1 MKKNFKII
9 SVISLVIIFISVL
22 LHIRYLNLD
31 AYIWNT
37 DGTLLTLGDKQY
49 KCEPLDNSVD
59 LNLDKQI
66 GKIQD
71 EDSSFRVWSIKGE
84 SINDRI
90 AIRGFMFPAEAYSR
104 IHTYIKK

>member
-9 SVISLVIIFISVL
+9 SVILLVIASISLFLYV
-22 LHIRYLNLD
+22 RYLNLD
-31 AYIWNT
+31 AYIWSA
-37 DGTLLTLGDKQY
+37 DGTLLTLGNKQY
-49 KCEPLDNSVD
+49 KSESLDNSLD
-59 LNLDKQI
+59 SKLDKQI
-66 GKIQD
+66 GKIKD

-104 IHTYIKK
+104 IDTCIKK

>member
-9 SVISLVIIFISVL
+9 SVILLVIVSINVFFYV
-22 LHIRYLNLD
+22 RYLNLD
-31 AYIWNT
+31 TYTWNT
-37 DGTLLTLGDKQY
+37 DGTLLILGEKQY

-71 EDSSFRVWSIKGE
+71 EDSSFRVCSIKGE

-104 IHTYIKK
+104 IDTYIKK

>member
-9 SVISLVIIFISVL
+9 SVILLVIVSISLFLYVKY
-22 LHIRYLNLD
+22 INLD
-31 AYIWNT
+31 SYIWST

-49 KCEPLDNSVD
+49 KSESLDNSVD
-59 LNLDKQI
+59 SKLDKQI
-66 GKIQD
+66 GKIKD

-90 AIRGFMFPAEAYSR
+90 AIRGFMFPAIAYSR
-104 IHTYIKK
+104 IDTCIKK

>member
-9 SVISLVIIFISVL
+9 SVILLVIVSISLFLYV
-22 LHIRYLNLD
+22 RYLNLD
-31 AYIWNT
+31 DYIWSA
-37 DGTLLTLGDKQY
+37 DGTLLILGNKQY
-49 KCEPLDNSVD
+49 KSESLDNSLD
-59 LNLDKQI
+59 SKLDKQI
-66 GKIQD
+66 GKIKD

-104 IHTYIKK
+104 IDTCIKK